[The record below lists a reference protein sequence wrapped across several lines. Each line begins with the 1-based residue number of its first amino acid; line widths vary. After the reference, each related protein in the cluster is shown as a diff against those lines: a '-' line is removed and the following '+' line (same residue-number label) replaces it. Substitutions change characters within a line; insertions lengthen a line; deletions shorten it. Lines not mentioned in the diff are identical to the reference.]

1 MCLLS
6 GGVVD
11 SACHSSASRATAI
24 NGRSHR
30 RPTLET
36 LANEQ
41 IRPAADATDA
51 PEHQPHQSRRQWARQ
66 WLRRR
71 RLWRLRR
78 HKRHSRSLCS
88 APIVRARRRL
98 RSDNGARA
106 DGRLPV
112 GRLLVSGAAA
122 RWLFLSVCARA
133 KGLRARPPT
142 DARTDRRTE
151 LGAGRFNFG
160 DAGART
166 HTHARTRST
175 MRSCGV
181 CLFVC
186 CRRGHLPRQL
196 GRLRALP
203 SESGR
208 ATLRRRDHR
217 RPIGASQLRARAQL
231 QRKPAPTTHYI
242 IHAPSA
248 DREELHAHLS
258 WRARAPTAWGRK
270 CAHLNTAKASPIML
284 MMMTR
289 PVGA

>member
-51 PEHQPHQSRRQWARQ
+51 PEHQPHQSPRQWVRQ

-98 RSDNGARA
+98 RSDNGART

-112 GRLLVSGAAA
+112 GRLLVSGASA
-122 RWLFLSVCARA
+122 RWLFLSARARA

-142 DARTDRRTE
+142 DARTDGQAHRVGRRQIQFR
-151 LGAGRFNFG
+151 GRG
-160 DAGART
+160 RAHPHTRT
-166 HTHARTRST
+166 HKINNAILWR
-175 MRSCGV
+175 
-181 CLFVC
+181 LFV
-186 CRRGHLPRQL
+186 RLLPARPPPASSAAC
-196 GRLRALP
+196 GR
-203 SESGR
+203 SQ
-208 ATLRRRDHR
+208 
-217 RPIGASQLRARAQL
+217 ASQGAQHSD
-231 QRKPAPTTHYI
+231 AATTD
-242 IHAPSA
+242 AQ
-248 DREELHAHLS
+248 
-258 WRARAPTAWGRK
+258 
-270 CAHLNTAKASPIML
+270 
-284 MMMTR
+284 
-289 PVGA
+289 